1 MESSNTTNLKTITE
15 RTQTQRMKFTL
26 KNGTVKTYT
35 YIRPSKIKEKT
46 KLFDLLNNDENV
58 KNVLKNKTLGSVEK
72 IEKIRDL
79 TQQHDEMKKLTLS
92 QIKNF
97 VYRNL

>member
-1 MESSNTTNLKTITE
+1 MEYPNTKILTE

-46 KLFDLLNNDENV
+46 KLFDLLNNDEIV
-58 KNVLKNKTLGSVEK
+58 KDVLKNKTLCSAEK
-72 IEKIRDL
+72 IDKIRDL
-79 TQQHDEMKKLTLS
+79 TQQHDEMKKITLS

-97 VYRNL
+97 VYRKI